1 MDTTRDQSVHVR
13 QFSTRCHLV
22 PTLCFSR
29 FLQPLFFSGKSV
41 YSSDLPLKNDGCK
54 NCVFPRFLQL
64 SFFSGKSRWIDRV
77 VQFTVTDRI
86 LMIRSEMLS
95 TPSETCLSRKSFP
108 QWDRNAGAYDNSK
121 RNIILD
127 HLSLYEAWCNS
138 VSNPCSLRLA
148 PCLRKGHKN
157 FFENTRGALITRAKV
172 DPQNPILL
180 W

>member
-1 MDTTRDQSVHVR
+1 MFFIWEKSTFFEGAATVW
-13 QFSTRCHLV
+13 FSKISRFVKPRFKWFLL
-22 PTLCFSR
+22 TLCFLTI
-29 FLQPLFFSGKSV
+29 FTTIV
-41 YSSDLPLKNDGCK
+41 
-54 NCVFPRFLQL
+54 
-64 SFFSGKSRWIDRV
+64 FFSGKSRWIDRV

-95 TPSETCLSRKSFP
+95 TPSEASLSRKSFP
-108 QWDRNAGAYDNSK
+108 HWDRNAGAYDNST

-127 HLSLYEAWCNS
+127 HLSLYEAWCHS
-138 VSNPCSLRLA
+138 VSNPCSPRLA